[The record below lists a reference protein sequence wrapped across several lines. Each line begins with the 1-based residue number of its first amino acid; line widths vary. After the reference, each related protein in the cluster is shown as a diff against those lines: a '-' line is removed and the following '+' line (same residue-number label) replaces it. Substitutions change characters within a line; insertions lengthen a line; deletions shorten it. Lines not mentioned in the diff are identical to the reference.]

1 MAKPL
6 ILGEVDVKAILK
18 NAKSAHC
25 FLLRPQPEFRNGEFG
40 HPEELDDGHWCFQID
55 GNKDLEVEY
64 KSIYDFDFTPPFYV
78 GDEVYVREPWF
89 KDVNRYMYKANYGR
103 CEEFIKNGDPFNV
116 PWESGVTMPKEAARL
131 FLKVTDVRLIPI
143 QDLTEEDAYKLGIA
157 KLARL
162 QNEAYDFNRWVID
175 PEAIEDIRRGVCWTE
190 GAKQAYL
197 WGWWNKR
204 LKGKEYEQF
213 MWQKNPYVW
222 KIEFERRTQK

>member
-25 FLLRPQPEFRNGEFG
+25 FLLRPQPEFRNSEFG

-78 GDEVYVREPWF
+78 SDEVYVREPWF

-103 CEEFIKNGDPFNV
+103 CEEFVKNGEPFNV

-131 FLKVTDVRLIPI
+131 FLKVTDVRLMPI
-143 QDLTEEDAYKLGIA
+143 QDLTEEDAYKLGVLELLPDDA
-157 KLARL
+157 DRR
-162 QNEAYDFNRWVID
+162 RWVID
-175 PEAIEDIRRGVCWTE
+175 PEDDRIPFGQYWTE
-190 GAKQAYL
+190 GARQAYL

-222 KIEFERRTQK
+222 KIEFGLSEI